1 MYLISQTNS
10 LTFPKTEEHSAVST
24 QFHEFQGLILQHF
37 AIQVKK
43 IAIIPTFPGKHVRIL
58 ESSTETII

>member
-24 QFHEFQGLILQHF
+24 QFHEFQGLIVQHF

-43 IAIIPTFPGKHVRIL
+43 IAIIPTFPGKHLR
-58 ESSTETII
+58 E